1 VPYLRILTERLEL
14 VAATAELARAAWED
28 TVQFG
33 RMLQA
38 TVPPEWPPPLTEDT
52 LEFTTEFLEGDPELV
67 GWLAWYFIQQQG
79 RVLIG
84 QGGFKG
90 KASEE
95 GMVEVGYSVLP
106 YFQGRGYATEAA
118 RGLIEWAFADARVSQ
133 VTAETLPHLIESIRV
148 MEKNGLQYLG
158 EDKDQGIVR
167 YGRLRQ

>member
-1 VPYLRILTERLEL
+1 
-14 VAATAELARAAWED
+14 
-28 TVQFG
+28 VQFG

-38 TVPPEWPPPLTEDT
+38 AVPPEWPPPLTEDT
-52 LEFTTEFLEGDPELV
+52 LEFTTQSLEGDPELV

-90 KASEE
+90 KPSEE

-106 YFQGRGYATEAA
+106 HFQGKGYATEAA

-148 MEKNGLQYLG
+148 MEKNGLHFVG

-167 YGRLRQ
+167 YGRLRQTQRRSST